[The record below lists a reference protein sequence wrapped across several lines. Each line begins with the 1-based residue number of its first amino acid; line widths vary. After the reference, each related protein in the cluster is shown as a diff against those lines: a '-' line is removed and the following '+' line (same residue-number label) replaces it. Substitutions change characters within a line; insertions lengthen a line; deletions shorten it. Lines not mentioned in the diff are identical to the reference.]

1 MNRSILVLAF
11 LSVTV
16 LQARAQEGRPFA
28 DPVLS
33 DLIDKGLSF
42 SPDVKNAVSR
52 VDEARVRVRVAE
64 SYLKPTVRGNPL
76 VQTQSLSPNRPVQ
89 FANVNVQRVQVSTFQ
104 IPVDASFE
112 LDFFKRLRQGVQL
125 AQIQTQVSEADV
137 RIARLAIASEIA
149 RVYALVRAN
158 DAEQLVFTR
167 TLASRDSVLAVV
179 RERFRIGLTAE
190 MDVRRAETE
199 IAGLRTQQAAL
210 QRSRHE
216 LTNGLA
222 ILTGQDAGG
231 YSLAPAGLPAYA
243 TPTYENI
250 TVDLLRS
257 RPDIQQS
264 DLLTNAADVQVGIAK
279 TALKP
284 RINLLGSGG
293 LQSGTIEKVLYPT
306 SYTYTVGAGASIP
319 IYEGKRNRENI
330 NLARQQVQTAK
341 LAVDQKVVV
350 AQREAEVALDNI
362 RDLETQLTSQQSVIS
377 SARQTERLVR
387 EVYGKG
393 LTTYLDVLD
402 AQRTTIDAERQL
414 VQLQGQRLVYAVAL
428 WKSLGG
434 K

>member
-33 DLIDKGLSF
+33 DLIDKGLAF

-64 SYLKPTVRGNPL
+64 SFLKPTVRGNPL

-158 DAEQLVFTR
+158 DAEQQVFTR
-167 TLASRDSVLAVV
+167 TLSSRDSVLAVV
-179 RERFRIGLTAE
+179 RERFRIGLTSE

-199 IAGLRTQQAAL
+199 IAGLKTQQTAL

-222 ILTGQDAGG
+222 ILTGQDVGA
-231 YSLAPAGLPAYA
+231 YSLTPATLPEYA

-264 DLLTNAADVQVGIAK
+264 DLLTNAADVQVGIAR

-306 SYTYTVGAGASIP
+306 SYTYTVGAGASFP

-341 LAVDQKVVV
+341 LAVDQKVVT

-362 RDLETQLTSQQSVIS
+362 RDLETQLTNQQAVIQ

-387 EVYGKG
+387 EVYAKG